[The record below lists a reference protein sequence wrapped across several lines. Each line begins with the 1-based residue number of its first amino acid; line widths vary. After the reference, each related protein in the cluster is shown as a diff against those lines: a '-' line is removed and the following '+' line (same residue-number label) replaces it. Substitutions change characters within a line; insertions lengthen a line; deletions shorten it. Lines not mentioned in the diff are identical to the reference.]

1 MDEKVLAAIIGL
13 AGSIVGGVLVS
24 GANWLL
30 KKQEISAQR
39 ERDER
44 QHEREEKLRW
54 FQNVETVSKLVTS
67 FAMEMAGYAEHLGK
81 IKLGEMDRKDAA
93 LLHIAE
99 TKRIAL
105 LGADIRHYLGIYI
118 PSVLP
123 DIDSLVRNFNT
134 LTQLGRQFIDGY
146 PDPMPLLQRCVDVAN
161 QADVLRDKLNGT
173 LHRYLGNMPSEFI
186 VDSVNGEGE

>member
-13 AGSIVGGVLVS
+13 VGSIVGGVLVS

-54 FQNVETVSKLVTS
+54 FQNVEAVSKLVTS
-67 FAMEMAGYAEHLGK
+67 FAMETASYAEHLGK

-93 LLHIAE
+93 FLHIAE
-99 TKRIAL
+99 TKRIA
-105 LGADIRHYLGIYI
+105 
-118 PSVLP
+118 
-123 DIDSLVRNFNT
+123 
-134 LTQLGRQFIDGY
+134 
-146 PDPMPLLQRCVDVAN
+146 
-161 QADVLRDKLNGT
+161 
-173 LHRYLGNMPSEFI
+173 
-186 VDSVNGEGE
+186 